1 MLHQN
6 QLYTSEIQDIIKEK
20 GIIEAYRTKLIMT
33 RNELLEKNEDIQE
46 KIIHDL
52 SNKYSILEKEKEKLV
67 F

>member
-1 MLHQN
+1 
-6 QLYTSEIQDIIKEK
+6 
-20 GIIEAYRTKLIMT
+20 MT